1 MRYSVFD
8 GNGIWQ
14 GSYSHN
20 IPNVPLNE
28 VKDWAVQNAKLC
40 AGKVYETI
48 VPKDKK
54 YENRE
59 HLLHDFTHHKSKLQE
74 TSKYKKKRL
83 RKDTTDR

>member
-20 IPNVPLNE
+20 IPNVPLNV
-28 VKDWAVQNAKLC
+28 VKSWAVQNAKLC

-48 VPKDKK
+48 VPKDKR
-54 YENRE
+54 YETRE
-59 HLLHDFTHHKSKLQE
+59 HLLYDFTHYTSKLQE
-74 TSKYKKKRL
+74 TSKYKKKQL
-83 RKDTTDR
+83 KKKESKD